1 MLTMT
6 KRGADLSKTNGFS
19 LRNLFSI
26 AKEKVK
32 SIIKEMYETQKE
44 FDEELKR
51 VDWMEEKLNQI
62 AQMKIEMK
70 RTIKTVSKKE
80 NSTKKEEE
88 IPSKKVIYN
97 ERVDMSRYLRKE
109 GASRAV
115 ESVNKLLE
123 KSANHELSIQKIQGR
138 ISLLPK
144 DYVSK
149 IQKQQEK
156 NEEVPKKE
164 ESVQIRAEVL
174 KKTKNVDGQPS
185 KPLGVFDYIKEI
197 EKIDTY
203 ICENKESKDF
213 EKLYRIRQ
221 FMDVRSE
228 YIAKMKSPIMLSMAQ
243 FNAELRIFINNVK
256 SGDFHYEEDDI
267 LMMNRNYCFLKNL
280 YTKYV
285 TEEDVKEILMSIEVK
300 VNWIHKKI
308 EEKKT
313 QQSVFVKEKVA

>member
-6 KRGADLSKTNGFS
+6 KRRTDLSKTNGFS
-19 LRNLFSI
+19 LRNLFSL

-32 SIIKEMYETQKE
+32 SIIIEMYETQKE

-70 RTIKTVSKKE
+70 RTIKKVPKKE
-80 NSTKKEEE
+80 ISTKKEEKKT
-88 IPSKKVIYN
+88 SKKVIYN
-97 ERVDMSRYLRKE
+97 ERVDVSRYLRKE
-109 GASRAV
+109 GVSSAVASI
-115 ESVNKLLE
+115 NKLLE
-123 KSANHELSIQKIQGR
+123 KSANNELSIQKIQGR

-185 KPLGVFDYIKEI
+185 KTLGIFDYIKEI
-197 EKIDTY
+197 EKIDAY
-203 ICENKESKDF
+203 ICENKDSKDF

-243 FNAELRIFINNVK
+243 FNAELRIFINSAIN
-256 SGDFHYEEDDI
+256 GDFNYEEDDI
-267 LMMNRNYCFLKNL
+267 LMMNRNYSFLKNL

-285 TEEDVKEILMSIEVK
+285 TEEDVKEVLTSIEVK
-300 VNWIHKKI
+300 VNWINKKV
-308 EEKKT
+308 EERKT